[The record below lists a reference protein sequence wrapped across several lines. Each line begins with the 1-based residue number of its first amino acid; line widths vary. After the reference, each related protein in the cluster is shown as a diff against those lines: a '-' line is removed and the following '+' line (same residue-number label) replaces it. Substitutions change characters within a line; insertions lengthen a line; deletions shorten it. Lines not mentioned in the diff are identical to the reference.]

1 MPLFEYKCQKCGH
14 VMEVLQ
20 AGHEATKQVCPKCGS
35 SDTKKLLSSFS
46 VGQSK
51 GPAAACDSCAAGPAF
66 GGGCGGGCCGGAC
79 SLS

>member
-20 AGHEATKQVCPKCGS
+20 ASHQPTKQTCAKCGG
-35 SDTKKLLSSFS
+35 SDMKKLLSSFA

-51 GPAAACDSCAAGPAF
+51 GPSPACDSCAAGPAF
-66 GGGCGGGCCGGAC
+66 GGGCGGCGGAC
-79 SLS
+79 PMG